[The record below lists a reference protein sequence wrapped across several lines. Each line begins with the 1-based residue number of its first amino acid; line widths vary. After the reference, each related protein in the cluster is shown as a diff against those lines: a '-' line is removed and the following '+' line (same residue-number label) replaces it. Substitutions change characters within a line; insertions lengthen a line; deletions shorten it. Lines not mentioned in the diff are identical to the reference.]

1 MPSDR
6 TPQDLPDHLRLT
18 QYGER
23 PPLGEGFR
31 CRLREEIGETEISL
45 ILGDVDASAA
55 SMLVVK
61 HLTPQAITR
70 ITTVGALRRAGFVVV
85 HSPSKTN
92 RLHVSI
98 FPPPL
103 ATEDQAEWDDQL
115 AKRFN
120 ACFTEASGEGGD
132 HEYASDDGQPGLGA
146 RTRNRER

>member
-1 MPSDR
+1 M
-6 TPQDLPDHLRLT
+6 QDLPDDLRLT

-55 SMLVVK
+55 SMLFVK
-61 HLTPQAITR
+61 YLTQQAMTR
-70 ITTVGALRRAGFVVV
+70 VTTAGALRRAGFVVV

-92 RLHVSI
+92 RLHVSV
-98 FPPPL
+98 FPPL
-103 ATEDQAEWDDQL
+103 ATADQAEWDDEL
-115 AKRFN
+115 ANRFN
-120 ACFTEASGEGGD
+120 ACFTEAGGEGGD

-146 RTRNRER
+146 RARNREC

>member
-1 MPSDR
+1 L
-6 TPQDLPDHLRLT
+6 PQDRSPQELPDGLRLT

-23 PPLGEGFR
+23 PPIGEGFR

-61 HLTPQAITR
+61 YLSLHAMTR
-70 ITTVGALRRAGFVVV
+70 VTSVGVLRLAGFLVV

-92 RLHVSI
+92 RLHVSV
-98 FPPPL
+98 FPPALP
-103 ATEDQAEWDDQL
+103 TGDQAEWDDEL

-120 ACFTEASGEGGD
+120 ACFTEASGGEVD
-132 HEYASDDGQPGLGA
+132 E
-146 RTRNRER
+146 T